1 MDKFLNEKQTSE
13 MTAIAVSTLRNDR
26 HLKRGLPY
34 SKFGNTVR
42 YSLKDIIRFMDSHKV
57 EVDEKPRR

>member
-1 MDKFLNEKQTSE
+1 MDKFLSEKQLAE
-13 MTAIAVSTLRNDR
+13 MTAVSISTLRNDR
-26 HLKRGLPY
+26 HMRRGLPY

-42 YSLKDIIRFMDSHKV
+42 YSLKDIINFMEQHRV